1 MWASSDRSQADASHQ
16 ELIKETEA
24 LLEKW
29 KHPDPY
35 RAPTAPGGSLL
46 QAGYVSGPAA
56 HTAILTGT
64 AGSKYERNLP
74 CPILDRECRFVSLAL
89 PIC

>member
-1 MWASSDRSQADASHQ
+1 MGVAADEAQKLTSTQ

-35 RAPTAPGGSLL
+35 RPPTAPGGELML
-46 QAGYVSGPAA
+46 HAGYVAGPAA
-56 HTAILTGT
+56 DTETLTRH

-74 CPILDRECRFVSLAL
+74 CPILDRKCSLQFV
-89 PIC
+89 

>member
-1 MWASSDRSQADASHQ
+1 MDAQ

-35 RAPTAPGGSLL
+35 RAPTAPGGLL
-46 QAGYVSGPAA
+46 L
-56 HTAILTGT
+56 TARRWTL
-64 AGSKYERNLP
+64 
-74 CPILDRECRFVSLAL
+74 C
-89 PIC
+89 

>member
-1 MWASSDRSQADASHQ
+1 MERRYRELANSTLQ

-35 RAPTAPGGSLL
+35 RPPTAPGGEFGEASGLAADVLTHDRL
-46 QAGYVSGPAA
+46 QVRAQLAMPDSG
-56 HTAILTGT
+56 
-64 AGSKYERNLP
+64 S
-74 CPILDRECRFVSLAL
+74 
-89 PIC
+89 